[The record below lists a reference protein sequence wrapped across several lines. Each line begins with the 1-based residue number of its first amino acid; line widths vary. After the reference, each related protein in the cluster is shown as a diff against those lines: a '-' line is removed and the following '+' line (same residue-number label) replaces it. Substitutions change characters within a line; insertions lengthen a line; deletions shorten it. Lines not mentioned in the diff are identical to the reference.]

1 MSIYKSAV
9 NKPITTIMV
18 FVAVAIFGI
27 YSLIQVPINMMPEM
41 DPLFISVT
49 TTYSGASAQDIET
62 NVSRPLED
70 ALSTIDNLNE
80 ITSTSQENLS
90 SIQLEFTTGSD
101 LNEASNDIRDA
112 LDRVSL
118 PDDCG
123 DPTLMKFSMDDMPIL
138 YYGISAG
145 ESYMGLENIID
156 ENVVN
161 ALNQVDGVASVTLMG
176 APERVIYV
184 ELDPYKINEYGL
196 TLEAI
201 SSVISAE
208 NRDMPS
214 GSVKMGKME
223 YQLRIEGEFAES
235 SDIND
240 LVVASMNGKN
250 IYLRDV
256 AEVKDQLADIT
267 LEERING
274 QTGARMFVMK
284 RSGANTVEVAKN
296 VKEKMVEIEKTLPAD
311 IQIQEIMDS
320 SDFINNSINNL
331 TTTLMWSLIFVVL
344 VVLFFLGRWRATFI
358 VVITIPFSLIVSFIY
373 MNLSGTTINIISLSS
388 LSIAIGMVVDDAIV
402 VLENITKHIERGASP
417 RDAAIYATN
426 EVWLAVLVTTMVIVA
441 VFFPLTLISGDMA
454 ILFKQLGWIVS
465 ITVVVSTLA
474 AITLT
479 PMMASKLMHLRN
491 KIEKPSKLSYSNTI
505 EKFLD
510 KVDNLYESTLRWCLK
525 RKKLVV
531 LVALLVFGSSFL
543 LFFDIKTENMPQ
555 TDQGMLQVEV
565 KVQTGLK
572 LEETSMLTAKLEKDF
587 LQIPELSLLS
597 SSVGSSTSSFM
608 TSSGSNIINFMI
620 RLTSSD
626 ERERSIWDVTDDVQ
640 AYIEEYPEVTDYD
653 VSSASMATSSNT
665 VEINIFGYDLDAT
678 SQYASNLKDR
688 LESVKGIT
696 NIQISRDKDK
706 PELQI
711 VLDREKLA
719 SHGLNTTTVSSF
731 IRNMVSGSTAS
742 LFKENGDE
750 YDIIVRLKAEYRN
763 SISNIEDL
771 MITTPSGEKIR
782 LKEIGEIQEYW
793 SPPSIERKD
802 KQRFVTV
809 EVTPKNASSITTL
822 VANIQDLIDESELP
836 SGIIIDITGA
846 YEDMQ
851 DTFADLIMLV
861 ALCLILVFTVMAS
874 QFESMKMPLI
884 IMFSIPFAFTG
895 VVIALYLT
903 GTSLSVI
910 SGLGAVMLI
919 GIVVKNGIV
928 LVDYINLMR
937 DRGIELYEAIAI
949 SGKSRLRPVLMTAM
963 TTILGMVPLSIS
975 QGEGSEMWKP
985 MGIVIIGGLI
995 FSTIVTMVIV
1005 PVMYAIFTQKGD
1017 RNKTN
1022 KIRKNYIFLE
1032 KK

>member
-27 YSLIQVPINMMPEM
+27 YSLIQVPVNMMPEM

-70 ALSTIDNLNE
+70 ALSTIDNLSE
-80 ITSTSQENLS
+80 INSTSQENLS
-90 SIQLEFTTGSD
+90 SIQLEFTTGAD

-112 LDRVSL
+112 LDRVAL

-123 DPTLMKFSMDDMPIL
+123 DPMLMKFSMDDMPIL
-138 YYGISAG
+138 YYAISAG

-196 TLEAI
+196 TLEAV

-214 GSVKMGKME
+214 GSIKMGKME

-235 SDIND
+235 DEIND
-240 LVVASMNGKN
+240 LVIASINGKN

-267 LEERING
+267 LEEKING
-274 QTGARMFVMK
+274 QTGARMFIMK
-284 RSGANTVEVAKN
+284 RSGANTVDVAKN
-296 VKEKMVEIEKTLPAD
+296 VKERMLEIEKTLPAD

-320 SDFINNSINNL
+320 SAFITTSISNL
-331 TTTLMWSLIFVVL
+331 STTLLWSLIFVVL

-426 EVWLAVLVTTMVIVA
+426 EVWLAVLVTTLVVVA
-441 VFFPLTLISGDMA
+441 VFFPLTMIEGDMS

-479 PMMASKLMHLRN
+479 PMMASKLMHLRQ
-491 KIEKPSKLSYSNTI
+491 KKSSSKFSYENTI
-505 EKFLD
+505 EKLLN
-510 KVDNLYESTLRWCLK
+510 KVDNWYEAILRWCLR

-531 LVALLVFGSSFL
+531 LLAALIFGSSML
-543 LFFDIKTENMPQ
+543 LFMDIKTENMPQ
-555 TDQGMLQVEV
+555 TDQGMLQAEI

-572 LEETSMLTAKLEKDF
+572 LEESSILVDKLVEDISK
-587 LQIPELSLLS
+587 IPEVKLLS

-608 TSSGSNIINFMI
+608 TSSGSNIINLMV
-620 RLTSSD
+620 RLTDSD
-626 ERERSIWDVTDDVQ
+626 ERERSIWDISEELQT
-640 AYIEEYPEVTDYD
+640 YIDKYPEVTDYD
-653 VSSASMATSSNT
+653 VSTASMSMSTNT
-665 VEINIFGYDLDAT
+665 VEVNIFGYDLDAT
-678 SQYASNLKDR
+678 SLYATELKEKLND
-688 LESVKGIT
+688 VKGIT
-696 NIQISRDKDK
+696 NIKISRDKDK

-719 SHGLNTTTVSSF
+719 TLGLNTTTVSSY

-742 LFKENGDE
+742 LFKEDGDE
-750 YDIIVRLKAEYRN
+750 YDIIVRLKEEYRN

-771 MITTPSGEKIR
+771 MISTPSGEKVR
-782 LKEIGEIQEYW
+782 LKEIGSIVEYW

-809 EVTPKNASSITTL
+809 EVTPKNASSMTTL
-822 VANIQDLIDESELP
+822 VKNIQNIIDESEVP
-836 SGIIIDITGA
+836 SGINIDITGA
-846 YEDMQ
+846 YEEMQ

-861 ALCLILVFTVMAS
+861 ILCLMLVFTVMAS

-895 VVIALYLT
+895 VIIALFLT
-903 GTSLSVI
+903 NTALSVI

-937 DRGIELYEAIAI
+937 DRGIELYEAIAL
-949 SGKSRLRPVLMTAM
+949 SGRSRLRPVLMTAL
-963 TTILGMVPLSIS
+963 TTILGMLPLAIS

-1005 PVMYAIFTQKGD
+1005 PVMYAVFTQKGD

-1022 KIRKNYIFLE
+1022 KLRKNYIFLE